1 MPEIGEVAR
10 IVHFLRRHLIGR
22 SIRNVLT
29 QEDDIV
35 YGKVGTSASA
45 FKAALTGKKVIDARQ
60 QGKYFWLVLSSPP
73 HPLMHFGMSGWMKF
87 SNDDTA
93 YYKPVSKEEEPDW
106 PPRFWKFVLEMDGD
120 SECKAAFVDARRLG
134 RIRLIDG
141 PGEELRK
148 MSPLKENG
156 PDPVIDKDIVTVD
169 WLGQK
174 LRSKRVPVKALLLD
188 QANLSGVGNWVADEV
203 LYQARLHPEQYSNTF
218 SDSQVADLHA
228 ALMHVCG
235 IACSTLADS
244 SKFPENFLM
253 KHRWGKGK
261 KNGSKL
267 PNGDKIVFLKVGGRT
282 SAVVPSVQK
291 KTGKVAGDLA
301 TPDEKEESDGTSDGA
316 LEEEDTKPAK
326 GRRGAARKTKAQT
339 ADEVPEVNG
348 TKSERRSRT
357 SRVKKED
364 TNGVKVENGE
374 HVEEATEAP
383 KPTKRNTKRKT
394 PEPKEEPADE
404 ETVET
409 KPPPK
414 KSKKAADKT
423 PSKKAGRKAAAPK
436 VVQEPEGGRRR
447 SLRNK

>member
-10 IVHFLRRHLIGR
+10 IVHFLRRHLVGR

-45 FKAALTGKKVIDARQ
+45 FKSALTGKKVIGAGQ
-60 QGKYFWLVLSSPP
+60 QGKYFWLVMSSPP

-93 YYKPVSKEEEPDW
+93 YYKPVSKEDEPEW
-106 PPRFWKFVLEMDGD
+106 PPRYWKFELEMDGD
-120 SECKAAFVDARRLG
+120 PECKASFVDARRLG

-141 PGEELRK
+141 PGKDLRK

-169 WLGQK
+169 WLTQK

-203 LYQARLHPEQYSNTF
+203 LYQAHLHPEQYSNTF
-218 SDSQVADLHA
+218 SDSQVSDLHA

-244 SKFPENFLM
+244 SKFPQNFLM

-267 PNGDKIVFLKVGGRT
+267 PNGDKIIFLKVGGRT

-291 KTGKVAGDLA
+291 KTGKVAGDVA
-301 TPDEKEESDGTSDGA
+301 TPDQEDESNGD
-316 LEEEDTKPAK
+316 LEEEDTKPARSK
-326 GRRGAARKTKAQT
+326 RGATKKEQT
-339 ADEVPEVNG
+339 QVKDEAPEDDG
-348 TKSERRSRT
+348 IKRTRRSRT
-357 SRVKKED
+357 SRTKKED
-364 TNGVKVENGE
+364 AKGVEGMD
-374 HVEEATEAP
+374 EADEVEAP
-383 KPTKRNTKRKT
+383 KPAKKTAKRKA
-394 PEPKEEPADE
+394 PMPKEEPADGDME
-404 ETVET
+404 VANTT
-409 KPPPK
+409 SKKPK
-414 KSKKAADKT
+414 KGTDDNSNKKTGK
-423 PSKKAGRKAAAPK
+423 KAAAPK
-436 VVQEPEGGRRR
+436 QVKETEGGRRR
-447 SLRNK
+447 STRNK